1 MDIIIVAAMDVS
13 GDPSIGNHGFIG
25 IVIGTKESI
34 DSMAKHLGS
43 NKIHMSEIKHKKDR
57 DSIISQLKFDNR
69 NNIALCVKLNRD
81 VVISRIRKMKRI
93 RQQNIPN
100 KKILRAYNKFV
111 LYHLREKITNFLTK
125 YGYTLSDIVFE
136 CDMDCR
142 TLLKDNGLGYTDK
155 NTAHMLSDIIAW
167 ANNNNKEPKGVIS
180 IDLTEIIEIEL
191 KKAFR

>member
-1 MDIIIVAAMDVS
+1 MDAS
-13 GDPSIGNHGFIG
+13 GDPSIDNHGFIG
-25 IVIGTKESI
+25 VVIGTKESI

-69 NNIALCVKLNRD
+69 HNLHCVKLNRD
-81 VVISRIRKMKRI
+81 VVISRMKRI
-93 RQQNIPN
+93 KQQNIPN

-111 LYHLREKITNFLTK
+111 RYHLREKTTNFLTK

-142 TLLKDNGLGYTDK
+142 TC
-155 NTAHMLSDIIAW
+155 
-167 ANNNNKEPKGVIS
+167 
-180 IDLTEIIEIEL
+180 
-191 KKAFR
+191 